1 MSLCSRAQEP
11 QLLKPRHPW
20 PSPCPRQGSRP
31 LRFCG
36 LQTPHPRGQSRQKP
50 PLWGVRLG
58 EGAGVSRFFPSG
70 SRLLSGWAPGFKT
83 SYICKNEDI
92 PYVQRVPRPFPHLA
106 KCFVATQ
113 PGRRKLCRSPI
124 SPGKGQADRRSLQ
137 WTSSA
142 FPGAP
147 PNPAPAR
154 LLPETSESEREL
166 LSRCGAWAS
175 HCDGFSCCGVQ
186 ALELVGSVA
195 VAPQA
200 LKHMDFSCT

>member
-1 MSLCSRAQEP
+1 MFSYFLSLSSLWWQSIARALTLSFP
-11 QLLKPRHPW
+11 QAPW

-70 SRLLSGWAPGFKT
+70 SRLLSGRAPGFKT

-106 KCFVATQ
+106 KCFAGRDPVTHINSGVCFPRDAG
-113 PGRRKLCRSPI
+113 PG
-124 SPGKGQADRRSLQ
+124 
-137 WTSSA
+137 T
-142 FPGAP
+142 
-147 PNPAPAR
+147 
-154 LLPETSESEREL
+154 
-166 LSRCGAWAS
+166 AS
-175 HCDGFSCCGVQ
+175 
-186 ALELVGSVA
+186 
-195 VAPQA
+195 
-200 LKHMDFSCT
+200 